1 MKNDKLEKDTI
12 VKCPKCNND
21 AILTEKIDP
30 DKNILK
36 CLYCGYYV
44 NCGIEFFLAFRFP

>member
-1 MKNDKLEKDTI
+1 MKNEKLDKVTI

-21 AILTEKIDP
+21 AILTEKNDP

-36 CLYCGYYV
+36 
-44 NCGIEFFLAFRFP
+44 